1 MPFGGEGGP
10 WMLKSVSC
18 VWLSVSLWT
27 VACQV
32 PLSMGFSR
40 QEYWSGLPFFFS
52 RGFSPPRD
60 RTCTS
65 CVFLCCRQILHLL
78 SHQGSPQGGSVQS
91 LSRVRLFETPQTAA
105 RQASWSITNSR
116 SLPKLM
122 SIELVMPS
130 NHLILCHPFS
140 FSLQSFPA
148 SGPFQMSQLF
158 KSGGAKVLEFQL
170 QHQPF
175 QWTLRVD
182 IL

>member
-60 RTCTS
+60 WTCTS
-65 CVFLCCRQILHLL
+65 CVSYVAGRFFTYWATREAPKEAQFSHSVVCGSLRPHRLQHARPPGPSPTPGAYLNSCPL
-78 SHQGSPQGGSVQS
+78 SWP
-91 LSRVRLFETPQTAA
+91 
-105 RQASWSITNSR
+105 
-116 SLPKLM
+116 
-122 SIELVMPS
+122 
-130 NHLILCHPFS
+130 CHPTISSSVVPFS
-140 FSLQSFPA
+140 SCPQSFPA
-148 SGPFQMSQLF
+148 SGSFQMSQLF